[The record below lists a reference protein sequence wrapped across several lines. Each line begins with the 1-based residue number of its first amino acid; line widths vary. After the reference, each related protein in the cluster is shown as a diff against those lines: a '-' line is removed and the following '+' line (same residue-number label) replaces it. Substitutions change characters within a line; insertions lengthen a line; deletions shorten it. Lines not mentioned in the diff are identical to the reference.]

1 MGSIVKPAHHHHEP
15 IDSQREEINF
25 KHLKQIENST
35 KMQLHLCWLR
45 KTNNEKIVLLP
56 HYSEKKKKI
65 FRSRYITDF
74 YPESISFVSVFDLDQ
89 RVERRL
95 IQSADDSNVCAGRRC
110 FWNTPEGLE
119 LKKSQTQEKW
129 CGEIKKG
136 KKKKKRKK

>member
-56 HYSEKKKKI
+56 HYSEKKK
-65 FRSRYITDF
+65 RYSEAVILQTSTLSLYHLF
-74 YPESISFVSVFDLDQ
+74 LS
-89 RVERRL
+89 L
-95 IQSADDSNVCAGRRC
+95 I
-110 FWNTPEGLE
+110 WTKE
-119 LKKSQTQEKW
+119 
-129 CGEIKKG
+129 
-136 KKKKKRKK
+136 

>member
-15 IDSQREEINF
+15 TDSQREEINF

-56 HYSEKKKKI
+56 HYSEKKKKKKKI
-65 FRSRYITDF
+65 FRSCYITDF

-95 IQSADDSNVCAGRRC
+95 IQSADDSDACAG
-110 FWNTPEGLE
+110 
-119 LKKSQTQEKW
+119 
-129 CGEIKKG
+129 
-136 KKKKKRKK
+136 